1 MSAQNDVPLRT
12 AHQHAANADE
22 LFAQG
27 LIVAAMQEHSKAA
40 ESYAAAAARSNDE
53 AAKRTLNLLYNEQ
66 RKTEKDLQR
75 RIDKLK
81 QDGKDPTL
89 PQKPEPRPPPS
100 SYMGPRSNPS
110 PPSSTRPMSDSQNT
124 VDESFMVLAGQ
135 RSDPGDAFN
144 QFWNIMQGMLD
155 NLSQP
160 VAFATAPLESPDARS
175 AHRKLQ
181 RDGSLSSDTDGE
193 ENMMSRLTKR
203 LGMSRPSTLAHELQR
218 PPANA
223 YSGDTENDWSSS
235 DDDSLSGSFLFIP
248 SENEPTPLE
257 KENAALKS
265 ALESMKQQVETF
277 KQQLEARK
285 QHEIQLRDSVY
296 LATKEAHRLMGGMA
310 NQPPPPPPPQR
321 AADMGS
327 TIVNPPAVPPGREIP
342 PGMLTG
348 REAQYAKRVKELED
362 ELKAAKA
369 ENEKQKASLIKY
381 KEKWDKLKES
391 ARRKKEAKAAAGAV
405 KQPIA
410 EDPEGEERAE
420 KEEGA

>member
-1 MSAQNDVPLRT
+1 MSSQNDVPLRT

-75 RIDKLK
+75 KIDKLK

-110 PPSSTRPMSDSQNT
+110 PPSSSRPMSDSQNT

-235 DDDSLSGSFLFIP
+235 DDGELLIVAADSLSGSFLFIP

-296 LATKEAHRLMGGMA
+296 LATREVRPLCGASLLD
-310 NQPPPPPPPQR
+310 P
-321 AADMGS
+321 
-327 TIVNPPAVPPGREIP
+327 VPPGREIP

>member
-1 MSAQNDVPLRT
+1 MSAHNDAPLRA

-22 LFAQG
+22 LFGQG
-27 LIVAAMQEHSKAA
+27 LIVAAMEEHSKAA
-40 ESYAAAAARSNDE
+40 EAYVAAADRSNDE
-53 AAKRTLNLLYNEQ
+53 AAKRTLNLLHNEQ
-66 RKTEKDLQR
+66 RKSEKDLQR
-75 RIDKLK
+75 KIEKLK

-100 SYMGPRSNPS
+100 SYAGPRSAPS
-110 PPSSTRPMSDSQNT
+110 PPPSRPMSDSQNT

-160 VAFATAPLESPDARS
+160 VAFATAPLEAPGARS
-175 AHRKLQ
+175 PHRKLQ

-218 PPANA
+218 PPANTFQ
-223 YSGDTENDWSSS
+223 GDTDNDWSES
-235 DDDSLSGSFLFIP
+235 DEESLSGSFLFIP
-248 SENEPTPLE
+248 SENEPSPLE

-265 ALESMKQQVETF
+265 AVDAMRQQMETL
-277 KQQLEARK
+277 KQQLEVRK
-285 QHEIQLRDSVY
+285 QHELQLRDSVY
-296 LATKEAHRLMGGMA
+296 HATREAHRIMGGMSA
-310 NQPPPPPPPQR
+310 TQQLAPPPQR
-321 AADMGS
+321 PADMGS
-327 TIVNPPAVPPGREIP
+327 MVVNQPAVPPGREVP

-348 REAQYAKRVKELED
+348 REAQYAKRVKELEE
-362 ELKAAKA
+362 ELKTAKA
-369 ENEKQKASLIKY
+369 ENEKQKASLVKY

-410 EDPEGEERAE
+410 EDPEAEEQAE
-420 KEEGA
+420 REQQAE